1 MKIIEVK
8 NKIFIRLLGGY
19 GNQLFIYAFG
29 VALAKKTGRELIIDN
44 ISGFGSSG
52 DEYKSIYALD
62 GLDIK
67 HTLITQSMYKHV
79 VANKYFWYLIKKLK
93 ISQVETCVTRY
104 QDISKTTKIFFE
116 GYWQSYLYFDKY
128 KEEIKKNLTLRDSK
142 NPNILHYKKQI
153 LQSKNSVAVGMRFYE
168 ETIEASKN
176 HIIKNNTYYKKAM
189 NFLEAKITNPQYFVF
204 TTDVDRAKKIM
215 STNTNKDIIYIDPIR
230 DKNNAKYD
238 LYLMSLCNNFIIS
251 NGTFYW
257 WAAYLGKN
265 DQSIVISP
273 EEGFTNLDA
282 IPPSWIKL

>member
-1 MKIIEVK
+1 LKS
-8 NKIFIRLLGGY
+8 KIFIRLLGGY

-29 VALAKKTGRELIIDN
+29 VALAQKTGRELIIDN
-44 ISGFGSSG
+44 ISGFGGSG

-67 HTLITQSMYKHV
+67 HKLITQSIYRHIV
-79 VANKYFWYLIKKLK
+79 GNKYFWYLIKKLK
-93 ISQVETCVTRY
+93 IAQVETCVTRY
-104 QDISKTTKIFFE
+104 QDISNPTNFFFE

-128 KEEIKKNLTLRDSK
+128 KEEIKKNLTIRNSN

-168 ETIEASKN
+168 ETIGASKN
-176 HIIKNNTYYKKAM
+176 HIIKNNTYYIKAM
-189 NFLEAKITNPQYFVF
+189 SLLEKKITNPQYFVF

-215 STNTNKDIIYIDPIR
+215 SRNTNRDIIYIDPIK
-230 DKNNAKYD
+230 DKNDAKYD

-265 DQSIVISP
+265 NQSLVISP
-273 EEGFTNLDA
+273 QQGFTNVDA
-282 IPPSWIKL
+282 IPPSWIQI